1 MVVLLT
7 EPISIPGYLYSGPRV
22 LVLLTEP
29 ISIPPYRQ
37 HYCGPKMLVFL
48 TELISIP
55 TYPHRGRQVLVLL
68 TDGKSTDP
76 SDTQVEAARLKQSGV
91 HAIAVGIG
99 SSLGSQELHAIA
111 SNSESVITVSAFNDL
126 LSHIQNVKNSYCH
139 CE

>member
-1 MVVLLT
+1 MLT
-7 EPISIPGYLYSGPRV
+7 QPISIPAYPH
-22 LVLLTEP
+22 P
-29 ISIPPYRQ
+29 N
-37 HYCGPKMLVFL
+37 CGPKMLVLL

-55 TYPHRGRQVLVLL
+55 TYPHCGRQVLVLL

>member
-1 MVVLLT
+1 MLT
-7 EPISIPGYLYSGPRV
+7 QPVSIPAY
-22 LVLLTEP
+22 
-29 ISIPPYRQ
+29 PYP
-37 HYCGPKMLVFL
+37 YCGPKMLVLL

-55 TYPHRGRQVLVLL
+55 TYPHSGRQVLVLLTELISIPTYPHCGRQVLVLL